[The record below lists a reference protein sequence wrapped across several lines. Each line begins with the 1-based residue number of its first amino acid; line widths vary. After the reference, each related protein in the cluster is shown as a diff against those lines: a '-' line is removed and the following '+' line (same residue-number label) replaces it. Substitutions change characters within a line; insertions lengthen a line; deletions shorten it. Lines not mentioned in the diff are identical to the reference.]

1 VNFAVLFPIWD
12 TVFRTADWRGDHRL
26 ARHEPLEA
34 TGIRDQEQGVD
45 YGQGFLSQQ
54 WVGLRNMMRALFSRN
69 PAG

>member
-1 VNFAVLFPIWD
+1 
-12 TVFRTADWRGDHRL
+12 
-26 ARHEPLEA
+26 
-34 TGIRDQEQGVD
+34 VD